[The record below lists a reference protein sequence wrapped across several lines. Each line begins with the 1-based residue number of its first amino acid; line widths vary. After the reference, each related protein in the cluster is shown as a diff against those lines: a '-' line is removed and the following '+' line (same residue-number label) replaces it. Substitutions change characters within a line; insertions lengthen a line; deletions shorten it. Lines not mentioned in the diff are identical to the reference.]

1 MNRHRESSST
11 LRPSSL
17 PSGRALRI
25 LYVDQPN
32 ALRDVARLSL
42 RRLGHTMEC
51 VGDSIMALGK
61 VATAPTFDLV
71 IADHD
76 QSSLGGREFVRRLR
90 DKGYEGK
97 IIILCSALSTE
108 EEAEYSRLGVDRLM
122 FKPVVPSGLRTCVS
136 ELFPGAG
143 RVG

>member
-1 MNRHRESSST
+1 MNRSRESSST
-11 LRPSSL
+11 SRPFSL
-17 PSGRALRI
+17 PSGRSLRI

-42 RRLGHTMEC
+42 RRLGHTIES

-61 VATAPTFDLV
+61 IATSPAFDLV
-71 IADHD
+71 IAEHD
-76 QSSLGGREFVRRLR
+76 LPNVGGTELVRRLR
-90 DKGYEGK
+90 AKHYEGK
-97 IIILCSALSTE
+97 IIILCTALSTE
-108 EEAEYSRLGVDRLM
+108 DEAEYSRLGVDRLM
-122 FKPVVPSGLRTCVS
+122 FKPVIPSGLRTCVG